1 MIGDSE
7 LSLTVQRLLNQAKG
21 VLASRDGL
29 HLDGAEL
36 LNGDGG
42 LLSSQRMVDVTLSGA
57 LDNQGSG
64 ALVSEGSLTVKADQV
79 NNQAG
84 TFSSA
89 GSLLVTSRGEL
100 NNQGG
105 RLVTDAGATLN
116 STGFD
121 NSRAGLVSAKGA
133 VAIRTGALNNS
144 QKGSIGGNAGVTLVA
159 GLVDNGREGRI
170 STKGTLDANLKGLL
184 QQGEARWSASAVS
197 PSTSTVAPWTTTT
210 SVWFQRLARSCCANS
225 AWWTTASAER
235 YPATVLSLSPPTH

>member
-42 LLSSQRMVDVTLSGA
+42 LLSSQRLVDVTLSGA

-79 NNQAG
+79 NNQVR

-144 QKGSIGGNAGVTLVA
+144 QKGSIGGNTGVTLVA

-170 STKGTLDANLKGLL
+170 STRGYARR
-184 QQGEARWSASAVS
+184 QPERVASAGEARWSASAVS